1 MYNDV
6 HVQKKKHDNT
16 RQYIEIFISNQIVTH
31 VGKLGS
37 VLLMIST
44 QYDVN
49 LF

>member
-1 MYNDV
+1 MMYMY
-6 HVQKKKHDNT
+6 KKKHDNT

-31 VGKLGS
+31 LGKLGS

-44 QYDVN
+44 RYDVN